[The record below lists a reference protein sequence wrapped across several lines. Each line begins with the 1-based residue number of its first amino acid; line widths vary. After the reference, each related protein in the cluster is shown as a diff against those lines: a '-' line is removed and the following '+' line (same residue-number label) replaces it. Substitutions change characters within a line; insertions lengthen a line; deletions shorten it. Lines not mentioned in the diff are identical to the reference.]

1 MQNFASL
8 AGSPA
13 TSCQSVVALF
23 AAVAMVAE
31 RRLKEFDAQE
41 FTRKTL
47 AIAMARSL
55 LVL

>member
-1 MQNFASL
+1 MQNFASI

-31 RRLKEFDAQE
+31 RRLGELDAQE
-41 FTRKTL
+41 FTRTTL

>member
-13 TSCQSVVALF
+13 TSCQFVVVLF

-31 RRLKEFDAQE
+31 RRLRELDAQE

>member
-1 MQNFASL
+1 MQNFANI

-31 RRLKEFDAQE
+31 RRLRELDAQE